1 MLRRPPISTL
11 TAHLFPYPTPFRSNA
26 APGGGENRI
35 GDGGGDD
42 RDADLAE
49 PAGLAIALDE
59 LHQYPRALRQA
70 RQAELAELARGR
82 EPAFIVGRR
91 TDRGGEAEDQSALD
105 LLVRDRRVDEPP
117 GVDDRHQFFDQ
128 QALVASFG

>member
-1 MLRRPPISTL
+1 MRISDWSSDVCSSDL
-11 TAHLFPYPTPFRSNA
+11 
-26 APGGGENRI
+26 
-35 GDGGGDD
+35 

-59 LHQYPRALRQA
+59 LHQYPRDLRQA

-117 GVDDRHQFFDQ
+117 GVDDRDQLFDLK
-128 QALVASFG
+128 ALVALPRGLHPRDVTAAHRMARPTLQIGRAHV